1 MENTMLQQL
10 MTEPGKITFR
20 RVDIPKPGPDQV
32 LVKIK
37 RIGVCGSDIHVFH
50 GTHPYTSYPVTQGHE
65 VSGEIAQLGEYVKDL
80 SVGQK
85 VTIEPQVFCGRCYP
99 CLHGK
104 YNLCEKLKVMGFQT
118 TGTAS
123 EYFAVD
129 ASKVTPLPES
139 MSYSEGAMIEPLAVT
154 VHAARRFPELKG
166 AKAVVL
172 GSGPI
177 GILLVQSLKALGAA
191 QVLAT
196 DISDARLALAK
207 QLGADFA
214 VNTAKEDY
222 AAALSAAFGPDKADV
237 IYECAGTDVT
247 MDQAIQNA
255 RKGSTIILVAVFG
268 KKATVDLA
276 KLNDSELDLNTSM
289 MYRHEDYVDA
299 IRLVGEGRI
308 QLKPLQSAH
317 FAFEDY
323 LDAYRYIDANRERTM
338 KVLIDVD
345 PAEDE
350 AWS

>member
-1 MENTMLQQL
+1 MIQQV
-10 MTEPGKITFR
+10 MVKPGEITFHE
-20 RVDIPKPGPDQV
+20 IPVPQIGPDQV

-37 RIGVCGSDIHVFH
+37 RIGICGSDIHVYH

-65 VSGEIAQLGEYVKDL
+65 VSGQIAALGEYVKDL

-129 ASKVTPLPES
+129 ASKVTPIPED
-139 MSYSEGAMIEPLAVT
+139 MTYSEGAMLEPLAVT
-154 VHAARRFPELKG
+154 VHAAKRFPDLKG

-172 GSGPI
+172 GCGPI
-177 GILLVQSLKALGAA
+177 GILLIESLKALGAA

-196 DISDARLALAK
+196 DISDKRLELAK
-207 QLGADFA
+207 SLGADFA
-214 VNTAKEDY
+214 VNTMKDDY
-222 AAALSAAFGPDKADV
+222 AKALADAFGPDKADV
-237 IYECAGTDVT
+237 VYECAGSDIT

-268 KKATVDLA
+268 KRASVDLA

-299 IRLVGEGRI
+299 IRMVKEGKI

-317 FAFEDY
+317 FAFKDY
-323 LDAYRYIDANRERTM
+323 KKAYEYIDNNRETTM
-338 KVLIDVD
+338 KVIIDVD
-345 PAEDE
+345 PSKD
-350 AWS
+350 